1 MTHCKDH
8 RRHGNE
14 DNVGKTSND
23 QKKLSRGPTVVV
35 KVVDRE
41 NAGSPRC
48 NEEHDEGE
56 DHLEKHT
63 RENVNLF

>member
-1 MTHCKDH
+1 MTHCEDH

-23 QKKLSRGPTVVV
+23 QEKLSRGASVVV

-48 NEEHDEGE
+48 NEKHDESE
-56 DHLEKHT
+56 NHLKKHT
-63 RENVNLF
+63 REKRKL